1 MNKIQNLKGQV
12 SLHLPLLV
20 LYFFICVFF
29 FFPHSSFAVI
39 NELYSRFLDSIIF
52 LVYDLLLPCW
62 LPNNQ
67 QMTYR
72 KAMASV
78 MQICVIV

>member
-29 FFPHSSFAVI
+29 FFPIVH
-39 NELYSRFLDSIIF
+39 
-52 LVYDLLLPCW
+52 LLLSMNFI
-62 LPNNQ
+62 LDF
-67 QMTYR
+67 
-72 KAMASV
+72 
-78 MQICVIV
+78 